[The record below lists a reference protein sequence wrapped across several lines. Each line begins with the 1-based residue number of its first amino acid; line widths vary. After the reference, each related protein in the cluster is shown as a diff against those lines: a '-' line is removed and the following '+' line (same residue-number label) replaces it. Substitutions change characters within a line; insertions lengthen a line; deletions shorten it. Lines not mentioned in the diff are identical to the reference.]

1 MGDGLDVDLHHR
13 EEHGQARGKSL
24 AHARLPPNG
33 RTADARTIYLLPARV
48 VSPTTRILPF
58 MSRQPTVLVVTR
70 TMCITEPTKS
80 NYYVFIRVFLHY
92 VPFLPDRRFLN
103 EILIHAKIA
112 HNIVGTCYPQTTMG
126 RPTDHT
132 MHRKSLNGSI
142 IQSPFSCSRGEKEAA
157 DAGRITSM
165 KGVHESAI
173 FPFPIVLDECCVQTE
188 GQAICA

>member
-80 NYYVFIRVFLHY
+80 NYYDKRGLH
-92 VPFLPDRRFLN
+92 PRISALCALLAGQTLSERNPD
-103 EILIHAKIA
+103 
-112 HNIVGTCYPQTTMG
+112 TCEDCT
-126 RPTDHT
+126 
-132 MHRKSLNGSI
+132 
-142 IQSPFSCSRGEKEAA
+142 
-157 DAGRITSM
+157 
-165 KGVHESAI
+165 
-173 FPFPIVLDECCVQTE
+173 
-188 GQAICA
+188 